1 MTRYQQGIAA
11 LVFLYVFIFG
21 CNSPL
26 NKNSGVKE
34 ELNQKQPNIIF
45 IMSDDHAKN
54 AISIYGSRLAEIAPT
69 PNIDR
74 IAKEGVLMHNVFV
87 TNSICTPS
95 RAAILTGQYSQLN
108 GVYTLKDDFDNSS
121 NHLGKL
127 MQKAGYSTAVVGK
140 WHLHT
145 EPTGFDYYNVLPG
158 QGLYNNPKLKE
169 IGKPWKYHN
178 KGGKVYKGYVTDV
191 ITDESIKWLENRDKS
206 KPFFLMSHHKAPH
219 GLWEFAKRHE
229 HLFADKEIPEPN
241 SLYENGNHG
250 PLKGERYGSSISD
263 RYPKRNMLHQVTRE
277 GWPTGIIDT
286 LGMTKR
292 EKTHLA
298 YQKYSKDYLRTVAA
312 IDENVGR
319 ILDYLDDNHL
329 AENTIVIYTSDQGQL
344 LGEHDYFDK
353 RWMYEESLSMPMVI
367 RYPAKINPKQVNND
381 MVLNIDFA
389 PTLLEFAEAEV
400 PSKMQGRSFK
410 SNLFGSTPTDWRTS
424 MYYRYW
430 MHMAHHYIPGHY
442 GIRTKDYKLIFF
454 YGLPLN
460 QNGAL
465 SEITEPYWEF
475 YDLKNDPKEM
485 NNLYTVE
492 KYQQIIKELKAELL
506 VKKQELKDT
515 DESYPELIELR
526 NKFWN

>member
-1 MTRYQQGIAA
+1 MIRYFQETSV
-11 LVFLYVFIFG
+11 LVLFSVLIFG
-21 CNSPL
+21 CNGQVNIES
-26 NKNSGVKE
+26 SDKE
-34 ELNQKQPNIIF
+34 VLKQPNIIY

-74 IAKEGVLMHNVFV
+74 IAKEGVLMNNVFV

-108 GVYTLKDDFDNSS
+108 GVYTLKDDFDNST

-169 IGKPWKYHN
+169 KGKPWKDHN
-178 KGGKVYKGYVTDV
+178 KGGEVYKGYVTDV
-191 ITDESIKWLENRDKS
+191 ITDESIKWLDNRDKS

-229 HLFADKEIPEPN
+229 HLFNDEKIPEPN
-241 SLYENGNHG
+241 SLYENGKHG

-263 RYPKRNMLHQVTRE
+263 RNPRRNMLHQVTRE

-292 EKTHLA
+292 EKIHSA
-298 YQKYSKDYLRTVAA
+298 YQKYVKDYLRTVAA

-319 ILDYLDDNHL
+319 ILDYLDDNDL

-367 RYPAKINPKQVNND
+367 RYPAMINPKQENND

-389 PTLLEFAEAEV
+389 PTLLEFAGAEV

-410 SNLFGSTPTDWRTS
+410 SNLLGSTPTDWRTS

-465 SEITEPYWEF
+465 NEITEPYWEF
-475 YDLKNDPKEM
+475 YDLKNDTKEM
-485 NNLYTVE
+485 NNLYADE
-492 KYQQIIKELKAELL
+492 KYQPIIKELKSELL
-506 VKKQELKDT
+506 IKKQELKDT
-515 DESYPELIELR
+515 DESYPELMELR
-526 NKFWN
+526 KKFWN